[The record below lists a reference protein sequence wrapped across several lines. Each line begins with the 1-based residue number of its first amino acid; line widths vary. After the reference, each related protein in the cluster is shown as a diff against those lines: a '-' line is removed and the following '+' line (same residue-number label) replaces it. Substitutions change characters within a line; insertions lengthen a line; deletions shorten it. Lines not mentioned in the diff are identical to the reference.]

1 VASVKSTLES
11 MPGVSDV
18 KISFANK
25 TATFTK
31 GNDYDESN
39 TLAELSK
46 DFPSTVAN

>member
-1 VASVKSTLES
+1 MGTLES

-18 KISFANK
+18 TINFDNK
-25 TATFTK
+25 TAVFTK
-31 GNDYDESN
+31 DDDYDESA

>member
-18 KISFANK
+18 KISFENK
-25 TATFTK
+25 TAIFTK
-31 GNDYDESN
+31 SDDYDELQ

-46 DFPSTVAN
+46 NFPSTVAN